1 MSSQAS
7 SSSSSFELLHPSIQE
22 WVWSQGWTSLRDA
35 QEWAVPAL
43 VHADRDVIV
52 AASTAAGKTEAAF
65 LPILTNLIS
74 QDGPAGAVLYISPL
88 KALINDQWDRL
99 TRLCERIDLPV
110 VAWHGDIGASKKQKF
125 LKSPRGILLIT
136 PESLEALFVNRGTSL
151 PGLFQHLRYIVIDE
165 LHAFIGTE
173 RGKQLQSLMQR
184 VELIVGKPV
193 SRVGLSATLGQ
204 MSLAQAFLRPL
215 NPDGVEIIE
224 SKSSGLEL
232 RIQVRGYIDAS
243 PKRTSPTPS
252 GPPPNAQHV
261 VAVEED
267 SVDAEHRDSANE
279 IAIAE
284 HLYKVLRGANNL
296 IFPNSRTKVERYADR
311 LRKCCERDGIANE
324 FWPHHGSLSK
334 DLREDTE
341 RALKAGTPPASAVCT
356 TTLELGIDIGSI
368 KTVAQIGSPPSVAS
382 LRQRLGRSGR
392 RAGEAATLRGYCQER
407 SLTADSSLSDQL
419 REGLVQTI
427 AMIRLLMQG
436 WFEPPRSQG
445 MHASTLVQQTL
456 SVIAQLGGATA
467 PQLWKTL
474 VASGTFTN
482 ITQPD
487 FLTLLKS
494 LGEKD
499 LIVQESSGLLLPGE
513 KGERMLNHYEFYSA
527 FTTEEEF
534 RLVQGGRPLGSLPI
548 SSPLAA
554 GQRIIF
560 GGRRW
565 QVLQIDLEAKVIV
578 VIPARGG
585 QAPAFDGLSAQ
596 VHKRVREEMRL
607 VLSEDAPCPFL
618 DATAQMLL
626 TEARQNFQALSL
638 AAITLIASESHCY
651 LVSWEGDT
659 TNDTLAL
666 MLSGL
671 GLRATN
677 EGFAINIDS
686 SEGRLVQALE
696 TIATFSS
703 EQSDRATMMIENQ
716 MCEKWDW
723 ALPKDLLRKS
733 YASLALDFPGAIA
746 LARQTVMA
754 N

>member
-7 SSSSSFELLHPSIQE
+7 SSSSSFELLHPNIQE

-43 VHADRDVIV
+43 IHADRDVII

-99 TRLCERIDLPV
+99 TRLCERLDLPV
-110 VAWHGDIGASKKQKF
+110 VAWHGDIGAGKKQKF
-125 LKSPRGILLIT
+125 LKSPRGTLLIT

-184 VELIVGKPV
+184 VELLVGKPV
-193 SRVGLSATLGQ
+193 PRVGLSATLGE
-204 MSLAQAFLRPL
+204 MSLAQVFLRPL
-215 NPDGVEIIE
+215 NPDEVEIIE

-232 RIQVRGYIDAS
+232 RIQVRGYLDT
-243 PKRTSPTPS
+243 PPERTSFTPS
-252 GPPPNAQHV
+252 SSPTNTQSAEEL
-261 VAVEED
+261 AED
-267 SVDAEHRDSANE
+267 SGSAEHNDSACE

-284 HLYKVLRGANNL
+284 HLYKALRGANNL

-311 LRKCCERDGIANE
+311 LRKCCERDGVANE

-341 RALKAGTPPASAVCT
+341 RALEAGTPPASAVCT

-407 SLTADSSLSDQL
+407 TLTADSNLSDQL
-419 REGLVQTI
+419 REGLVQTV

-445 MHASTLVQQTL
+445 MHASTLVQQAL
-456 SVIAQLGGATA
+456 SIIAQLGGATA
-467 PQLWKTL
+467 QQIWKTL
-474 VASGTFTN
+474 IASGTFAN
-482 ITQPD
+482 ITQSD
-487 FLTLLKS
+487 FLSLLKN
-494 LGEKD
+494 LGEKE

-513 KGERMLNHYEFYSA
+513 KGERIINHYEFYTA
-527 FTTEEEF
+527 FATEEEF
-534 RLVQGGRPLGSLPI
+534 RLIQSGRPLGSLPVNR
-548 SSPLAA
+548 PLSV

-565 QVLQIDLEAKVIV
+565 HVIQVDLEAKVIV
-578 VIPARGG
+578 VTAARGG
-585 QAPAFDGLSAQ
+585 QAPKFDGLGAQ

-607 VLSEDAPCPFL
+607 VLSEDTPCPFL
-618 DATAQMLL
+618 DAIAQRLL
-626 TEARQNFQALSL
+626 TEARQNFHALSL
-638 AAITLIASESHCY
+638 KETTLIVSKAQCY

-666 MLSGL
+666 MLKDL
-671 GLRATN
+671 GLRATI
-677 EGFAINIDS
+677 EGFAINIDA
-686 SEGRLVQALE
+686 SEERLIQALQKISAF
-696 TIATFSS
+696 TP
-703 EQSDRATMMIENQ
+703 EQSHRATMKIENL
-716 MCEKWDW
+716 MKEKWDW
-723 ALPKDLLRKS
+723 ALPKELLRKS
-733 YASLALDFPGAIA
+733 YASSALDFPGAVA
-746 LARQTVMA
+746 LARNTVRA

>member
-1 MSSQAS
+1 M
-7 SSSSSFELLHPSIQE
+7 
-22 WVWSQGWTSLRDA
+22 
-35 QEWAVPAL
+35 PAL

-74 QDGPAGAVLYISPL
+74 QDGPTGAVLYISPL

-125 LKSPRGILLIT
+125 LKSPRGTLLIT

-151 PGLFQHLRYIVIDE
+151 LGLFQHLRYIVIDE

-193 SRVGLSATLGQ
+193 PRVGLSATLGQ

-215 NPDGVEIIE
+215 SPDGVEIIE

-232 RIQVRGYIDAS
+232 RIQVRGYIDAP
-243 PKRTSPTPS
+243 PKRTSSTPS
-252 GPPPNAQHV
+252 SPPPNAQTV
-261 VAVEED
+261 EALEED
-267 SVDAEHRDSANE
+267 SVDAEHRDSSSE

-311 LRKCCERDGIANE
+311 LRKCCERDGVANE

-392 RAGEAATLRGYCQER
+392 RPGEAATLRGYCQER
-407 SLTADSSLSDQL
+407 ALTADSSLSDQL

-467 PQLWKTL
+467 QQLWKTL
-474 VASGTFTN
+474 VVSGTFTN

-513 KGERMLNHYEFYSA
+513 KGERMINHYEFYSA

-565 QVLQIDLEAKVIV
+565 QVLQVDLEAKVIV
-578 VIPARGG
+578 VTPARGG

-607 VLSEDAPCPFL
+607 VLSKDAPCPFL
-618 DATAQMLL
+618 DATAQTLL
-626 TEARQNFQALSL
+626 TEARQNFQALNL
-638 AAITLIASESHCY
+638 AEITLIASETHCY
-651 LVSWEGDT
+651 LVTWEGDT

-677 EGFAINIDS
+677 EGFAINIES
-686 SEGRLVQALE
+686 SEGRLLQSLE

-703 EQSDRATMMIENQ
+703 EQSDRAAMKIENQ
-716 MCEKWDW
+716 MSEKWDW

-746 LARQTVMA
+746 LARQSIMA